1 MDGYFKLEENGQ
13 RTAYVLGNAL
23 EYDIC
28 DYGMVTYFDI
38 FSQLMLVLV
47 YVSFSNLQHIKMQ
60 RIRQ

>member
-1 MDGYFKLEENGQ
+1 MDKEQLMF
-13 RTAYVLGNAL
+13 LGML
-23 EYDIC
+23 LSMVIC

-47 YVSFSNLQHIKMQ
+47 YVSFSEFQHIRMQ